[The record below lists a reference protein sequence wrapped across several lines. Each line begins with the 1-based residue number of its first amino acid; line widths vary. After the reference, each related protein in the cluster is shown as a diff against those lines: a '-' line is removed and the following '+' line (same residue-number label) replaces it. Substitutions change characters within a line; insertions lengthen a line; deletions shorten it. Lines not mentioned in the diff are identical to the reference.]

1 MPLLTLFPF
10 LNLITGRVWVY
21 LALIG
26 MAGSFFGGYWVKGKF
41 EAAKQVTAVNL
52 ARAQERDAAH
62 IGNQAEHQYLANL
75 RNQRNEADDK
85 IKRLEKRLA
94 KVKPC
99 PVPVPDEWVREPK
112 RVPAAPADARGARPA
127 GADVDPAPVA
137 DARDVVLTCE
147 KNRLQVHVPN
157 AAQIEAT
164 RQWYRDLQKEL
175 NR

>member
-1 MPLLTLFPF
+1 MPLLALFPW
-10 LNLITGRVWVY
+10 LSLITGRVWVY
-21 LALIG
+21 AALIG
-26 MAGSFFGGYWVKGKF
+26 MAGSFVGGYWVKSKF
-41 EAAKQVTAVNL
+41 EQAKQVTAVNL
-52 ARAQERDAAH
+52 ARAQERDAAR
-62 IGNQAEHQYLANL
+62 IGNQAEHKYLANL

-112 RVPAAPADARGARPA
+112 RVPPTTPDASSLGPA
-127 GADVDPAPVA
+127 GADVDTAPVA

-157 AAQIEAT
+157 SAQIEAT
-164 RQWYRDLQKEL
+164 RQWYRDLLKEW

>member
-10 LNLITGRVWVY
+10 LNLITGRFWVY
-21 LALIG
+21 LAIIG
-26 MAGSFFGGYWVKGKF
+26 MAGSFVGGYWVKSKF

-99 PVPVPDEWVREPK
+99 PVPVPDEWLREPK
-112 RVPAAPADARGARPA
+112 RVPATAPDASRPGPA
-127 GADVDPAPVA
+127 GADVDTAPVA
-137 DARDVVLTCE
+137 DAKDVVLTCE

-157 AAQIEAT
+157 SAQIEAT